1 MLMSFSAAQNP
12 SRVTHAFFVLI
23 ALMCLGFV
31 CWAYHGELDIVSV
44 ADGQVVP
51 TGKIKHI
58 QHLEG
63 GIIRKI
69 NISEGDEVIKGQPL
83 IELEQVRSGASLE
96 EIQMRMDAL
105 SVDIIR
111 YAALMNDKGK
121 IIFSSDIKKQHPR
134 LVEDAQRLFMAH
146 KNSVQSKV
154 EKLTNIVE
162 QKKQR
167 IKTIASNLEN
177 KRQRLPLLEE
187 QLALSEELLK
197 DNLTTRY
204 KHIEI
209 MRKIKEIEGSIKN
222 DMSALIEAN
231 HALAETRANLKE
243 VVCAFKEKTIE
254 KLKQA
259 QQEHNEFSVRLK
271 KFEDSL
277 KRTVIRSPINGV
289 IKKLY
294 LVTRGGVIKPGDT
307 IADIVPSEERLII
320 EAHLSISD
328 IGYVQKDQS
337 AWLQLP
343 TSDARKYNK
352 LPGKVVNISPDTFTS
367 ENGRT
372 FYNVLIESEKN
383 YFQSGDRKYK
393 LYPGMVLLAYIHISK
408 RTVLDYIVDPLMNT
422 LSFSMQER

>member
-1 MLMSFSAAQNP
+1 MSFSKAQNP

-23 ALMCLGFV
+23 ALMCISFV
-31 CWAYHGELDIVSV
+31 YWAYHGELDIVSV

-83 IELEQVRSGASLE
+83 IELEQIMSGASLDE
-96 EIQMRMDAL
+96 MLMRMDAL
-105 SVDIIR
+105 TVDIIR
-111 YAALMNDKGK
+111 YTALINDLENM
-121 IIFSSDIKKQHPR
+121 IFPNGYEKKHPR
-134 LVEDAQRLFMAH
+134 LVQDARRLFVAH

-154 EKLTNIVE
+154 DKLTNIVE

-167 IKTIASNLEN
+167 IKTIASDLEN

-187 QLALSEELLK
+187 QLSLSEELLK

-209 MRKIKEIEGSIKN
+209 MRKTKEIEGSIKN

-243 VVCAFKEKTIE
+243 VAYVFKEKTIE

-294 LVTRGGVIKPGDT
+294 LVTKGGVIKPGDT

-343 TSDARKYNK
+343 TADARKYNK
-352 LPGKVVNISPDTFTS
+352 LPGKIVNISPDTFTS

-383 YFQSGDRKYK
+383 YFQSGDQKYK

-408 RTVLDYIVDPLMNT
+408 RTVLDYIVDPFMNT